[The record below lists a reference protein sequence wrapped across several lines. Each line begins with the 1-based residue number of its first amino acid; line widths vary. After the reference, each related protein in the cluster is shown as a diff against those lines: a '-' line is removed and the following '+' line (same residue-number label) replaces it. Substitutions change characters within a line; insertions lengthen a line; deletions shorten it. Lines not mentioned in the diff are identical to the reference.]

1 MPKSTPLAA
10 MAKAWAKYDH
20 QLAKA
25 QHLRDRADHKRAR
38 SDALQAAS
46 VRPWDESL
54 RLRDL
59 SDALYD
65 ESAEAILRV
74 AQALFG
80 MNVRIDWNKRTIVLP
95 LKGR

>member
-1 MPKSTPLAA
+1 MPDITLLAA

-25 QHLRDRADHKRAR
+25 QRLRDRADYKRAR

-46 VRPWDESL
+46 DGPWDESL

-59 SDALYD
+59 SDGLYD

-74 AQALFG
+74 AQALYG
-80 MNVRIDWNKRTIVLP
+80 KNARIDWDKRTVILP